1 MSKHGLIY
9 YFILLLSGNHKKLR
23 GWWDQQHPKF
33 VPKFEFVNNKNNN
46 KPISS

>member
-1 MSKHGLIY
+1 MSKHILF
-9 YFILLLSGNHKKLR
+9 YFASFLEIIKKLR
-23 GWWDQQHPKF
+23 GWWDQQHLKF